1 MKKFTKILGAAA
13 LLLCGLMITG
23 CGAAEAIKEQLE
35 STYDQWYKYNGTT
48 KIDIPLG
55 DTDDENDSSKLHD
68 LKDVEFYVYFNAT
81 DGLKVAIQT
90 TKQDNVELLN
100 GLIEQTVDVTI
111 GGVKEYP
118 VESFG
123 KAKWTSLTAIVPL
136 KAVSAPKI
144 VTSPDECV
152 KLDNIKNYKIQWKK
166 VLKKTL
172 INTLL
177 GE

>member
-1 MKKFTKILGAAA
+1 MKKFSKILCAAA
-13 LLLCGLMITG
+13 LLLYGFMITG

-35 STYDQWYKYNGTT
+35 GTYDKWYKYNGNT

-68 LKDVEFYVYFNAT
+68 LKDVEFYVYFNEQ

-90 TKQDNVELLN
+90 TKEENVEMLG
-100 GLIEQTVDVTI
+100 GLIEQKVDVTI
-111 GGVKEYP
+111 GGVKEYTID
-118 VESFG
+118 EFG
-123 KAKWTSLTAIVPL
+123 KAKWTSLISIVPRQE
-136 KAVSAPKI
+136 VSAPKI
-144 VTSPDECV
+144 VADPDACV
-152 KLDNIKNYKIQWKK
+152 KLDNLKDYKIQWKK